1 MHAKDNRLSNN
12 GGAIVFTIKVV
23 ANMLFVVEDKT
34 PDTLRLCSGQALR
47 PCSGYTKVGRHAFEG
62 DEERVSQEHGVP
74 DLLLFMLYYILIFSI

>member
-34 PDTLRLCSGQALR
+34 PDTLR
-47 PCSGYTKVGRHAFEG
+47 PCSGYTKVGRYAFEG
-62 DEERVSQEHGVP
+62 DEERVGQEHGAP
-74 DLLLFMLYYILIFSI
+74 DLQALAGASTDKGSYTQTV